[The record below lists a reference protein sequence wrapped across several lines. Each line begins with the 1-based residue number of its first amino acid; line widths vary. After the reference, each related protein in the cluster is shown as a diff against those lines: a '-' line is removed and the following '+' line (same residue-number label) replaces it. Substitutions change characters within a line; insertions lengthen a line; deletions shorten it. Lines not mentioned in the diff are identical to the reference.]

1 MDFTIVTPSF
11 RQLDWLACCIASIAD
26 QDGVTIEHIV
36 QDAGT
41 AGFTD
46 FAEKMKKI
54 WPDRQGYRRVM
65 ASEPDQ
71 GMYDAVNK
79 GLKKGTG
86 TFCAYLNC
94 DEQYLPGALAR
105 VKREFEK
112 KPAKEILYG
121 GFLVVDEKGKLV
133 TAQRPVNMFWQHV
146 ATSHLPNFTCAT
158 FFRRA
163 MLERDQAWFDSSY
176 RACGDAAW
184 TLARLKQR
192 TPFLVLNY
200 FLSTFMEGTGNQ
212 GLSQTGLT
220 EAEKIREAAPIWVK
234 AGAPLWKLCH
244 RIRKLATGRYAC
256 RPICYSL
263 FLRGEKNLRTECCEP
278 EPSPVWR
285 TRWSPKISRAS

>member
-41 AGFTD
+41 DG
-46 FAEKMKKI
+46 FAEFAGKMKKL

-105 VKREFEK
+105 VKEEFEK
-112 KPAKEILYG
+112 KTATEILYG
-121 GFLVVDEKGKLV
+121 GFLVVDEKGGLV
-133 TAQRPVNMFWQHV
+133 TAQRPVPMCWQHV

-158 FFRRA
+158 FFRRT
-163 MLERDQAWFDSSY
+163 MLERDQAWFDASL
-176 RACGDAAW
+176 RACGDAVW
-184 TLARLKQR
+184 TVNRLKAKTKTRNLPIWTSLFMENQNSVGLGEVGR
-192 TPFLVLNY
+192 REAQQLRSLQPAPTGLFRAFWMLGHRARKLIAGDYIPRKI
-200 FLSTFMEGTGNQ
+200 STFVFT
-212 GLSQTGLT
+212 
-220 EAEKIREAAPIWVK
+220 RENPVLRQSLVGWASPFWSR
-234 AGAPLWKLCH
+234 
-244 RIRKLATGRYAC
+244 RIRA
-256 RPICYSL
+256 
-263 FLRGEKNLRTECCEP
+263 RT
-278 EPSPVWR
+278 
-285 TRWSPKISRAS
+285 